1 MEIKRREDIFQGLF
15 SDFWIQ
21 LQYVNSL
28 EVISSVIARKNKTL
42 DKVKTIDFS
51 QNHQI
56 IEIAG
61 QTAIWKSVETGEFRD
76 RKEFCLSEAEIAS
89 ILNFKNI

>member
-1 MEIKRREDIFQGLF
+1 MEIKRRKDIFQGLF

-21 LQYVNSL
+21 LQYVNRL
-28 EVISSVIARKNKTL
+28 EVISSVIARKNTL
-42 DKVKTIDFS
+42 DKGKTIDFS